1 MMKGIKIIVIIIF
14 CILPLGCIKSRNK
27 SELTIKDLD
36 YLKGYFYD
44 SNYDTKLSHFPFH
57 DLKIGNLN
65 VGQLTELYGEP
76 FYQRCDTFRYGNVVN
91 FKPDY
96 ENADT
101 YLEYYGWFDAE
112 LILAKYPVIVIHVY
126 RWALDVR
133 WALECYCISLAE
145 DDCLNPFG
153 GYLFEYSIDWIP
165 FECLHE
171 KNMSVNQISMRYG
184 EPIEQSVDTFYFGVK
199 NPFYEDGE
207 IIITNTMEVIDSL
220 RRTPKELVHTFT
232 WSVDSIRVLKMN
244 YLENDVNFESSK
256 PVGGFQCNI
265 DILYLE

>member
-1 MMKGIKIIVIIIF
+1 
-14 CILPLGCIKSRNK
+14 
-27 SELTIKDLD
+27 
-36 YLKGYFYD
+36 
-44 SNYDTKLSHFPFH
+44 
-57 DLKIGNLN
+57 
-65 VGQLTELYGEP
+65 
-76 FYQRCDTFRYGNVVN
+76 
-91 FKPDY
+91 
-96 ENADT
+96 
-101 YLEYYGWFDAE
+101 
-112 LILAKYPVIVIHVY
+112 
-126 RWALDVR
+126 
-133 WALECYCISLAE
+133 
-145 DDCLNPFG
+145 
-153 GYLFEYSIDWIP
+153 
-165 FECLHE
+165 
-171 KNMSVNQISMRYG
+171 MSVNQISMRYG